1 MVTVKRYLVGC
12 RNSSI
17 MPLSLEKKLIDFIEQ
32 TANVRLLRKTRT
44 GVHVLEMDAG
54 MPEKLTNED
63 TLFIIEEDLELE
75 LFTRLPGIKNVLNT
89 ENACSLVITV
99 IDEETGLPVQHA
111 DLYCFTPAITMQV
124 KTDEKG
130 IAEIT
135 CYEMPLQKII
145 VIPKNTF
152 WSKVVDSPEYMDGT
166 VVIKLRK
173 IPEKRY
179 NWAEQQMNLGEIKR
193 YFTGKSIR
201 IAIIDSGISPHESLL
216 TSGGYCPAFPDDQQ
230 IWAQDP
236 DGHGTYSAG
245 IIAGRGH
252 SSGIAPDS
260 EIYSV
265 KIFPDAR
272 FSDVVDAI
280 NWCIDNHIDIINL
293 GFGSLHYCLQIEI
306 ALHEAIQ
313 RGIVCIGAA
322 GNHGATVA
330 FPASSPR
337 TIAVSAV
344 GKNGT
349 FPVDSASSLSCP
361 QQEQADL
368 FFAEFSNRGAE
379 IDLCAPGVAL
389 ISSVPCGYA
398 SFDGTSTACAV
409 ITALSALVMEAF
421 PEIKTGD
428 YRQSLSVKR
437 LLKQSCLDIGL
448 PYSMQGSGYPDIYSL
463 LKKPIAQK
471 KREYATR
478 KILQKDLEYLHNK
491 AVLCRDDINR
501 ALSELKSI
509 SV

>member
-1 MVTVKRYLVGC
+1 MVTEKRYLVGC

-17 MPLSLEKKLIDFIEQ
+17 MPFSLEKKLTDFIEQ
-32 TANVRLLRKTRT
+32 TANVTLLNKTRT
-44 GVHVLEMDAG
+44 GVHVLEMDAD
-54 MPEKLTNED
+54 MAEKITNED
-63 TLFIIEEDLELE
+63 PLFIIEEDLQLE
-75 LFTRLPGIKNVLNT
+75 LFSRLPGITSVLNT

-111 DLYCFTPAITMQV
+111 DLYCFTPAVTMQV

-130 IAEIT
+130 IAEIA
-135 CYEMPLQKII
+135 CCEMPLKKII
-145 VIPKNTF
+145 VVPKNTF
-152 WSKVVDSPEYMDGT
+152 WSKVVDSPECTDEA

-193 YFTGKSIR
+193 YFTGKNIR

-216 TSGGYCPAFPDDQQ
+216 TSGGYCPDFPDDQQ
-230 IWAQDP
+230 VWTQDP
-236 DGHGTYSAG
+236 DGHGTYCAG

-252 SSGIAPDS
+252 LSGIAPDA
-260 EIYSV
+260 EIFSV
-265 KIFPDAR
+265 KIFPDAH

-280 NWCIDNHIDIINL
+280 NWCIDNHIDIINI
-293 GFGSLHYCLQIEI
+293 GFGSIHYCLQIEI

-313 RGIVCIGAA
+313 RGIVCVCAA

-344 GKNGT
+344 GKTGT
-349 FPVDSASSLSCP
+349 FPVDSSSSLTCP
-361 QQEQADL
+361 QQEQTDL

-389 ISSVPCGYA
+389 VSSVHSGYA

-409 ITALSALVMEAF
+409 ITALAALVMEAF

-428 YRQSLSVKR
+428 YRQSLTVKR
-437 LLKQSCLDIGL
+437 LLKQSCFDIGL

-463 LKKPIAQK
+463 LKKPIDQK

-478 KILQKDLEYLHNK
+478 KILQKDLEYLHDK
-491 AVLCRDDINR
+491 AVLCHDDINR
-501 ALSELKSI
+501 VLSELHSLI
-509 SV
+509 F